1 MTDNAS
7 PTPAPEAPVIERVR
21 YDVVK
26 RRELTV
32 KSADRI
38 TPNMLR
44 LTLAG
49 DELADFSSLGFDD
62 HIKVIVPDGAGG
74 TVMRDY
80 TPRRHDAATNELVI
94 DFALHDAGPATLHAV
109 NARPGDRFTIG
120 GPRGS
125 QVISRY
131 IASWLLV
138 GDETALPAIGRRIEE
153 LGAGVQ
159 VTTLAA
165 VPSPDDEQAFAGT
178 ATVVSRWIHR
188 PVSAATD
195 PAPFIAA
202 LAEIDIPAGTFVW
215 VAAEATV
222 ARAVR
227 AYLTGERGVPLFW
240 LKARG
245 YWVQGKADATEE
257 FG

>member
-1 MTDNAS
+1 MTDIAS
-7 PTPAPEAPVIERVR
+7 PAPEAPVIERVR
-21 YDVVK
+21 YEVVK

-32 KSADRI
+32 KTADRI

-80 TPRRHDAATNELVI
+80 TPRRHSAAVNELVI
-94 DFALHDAGPATLHAV
+94 DFALHDAGPATLFAV

-125 QVISRY
+125 QVISRD

-153 LGAGVQ
+153 LGAGAR

-165 VPSPDDEQAFAGT
+165 VPSPDDEQVFGGKPAIM
-178 ATVVSRWIHR
+178 SRWIHR
-188 PVSAATD
+188 PVTAATD

-202 LAEIDIPAGTFVW
+202 LTEIDIPAGTFVW

-227 AYLTGERGVPLFW
+227 AYLTGERGVPLAW

>member
-1 MTDNAS
+1 MTDSAS
-7 PTPAPEAPVIERVR
+7 PAPEAPVIERVR
-21 YDVVK
+21 YEVVK
-26 RRELTV
+26 RRALTV
-32 KSADRI
+32 KSAERI
-38 TPNMLR
+38 TPAMLR

-49 DELADFSSLGFDD
+49 EELADFSSRGFDD
-62 HIKVIVPDGAGG
+62 HIKVIVPDGTGG

-80 TPRRHDAATNELVI
+80 TPRRHDAAANELII
-94 DFALHDAGPATLHAV
+94 DFALHDAGPATLFALS
-109 NARPGDRFTIG
+109 ARPGDRFTIG

-125 QVISRY
+125 QVISRD

-153 LGAGVQ
+153 LGAGAR

-165 VPSPDDEQAFAGT
+165 VPSPDDEQVFAGA
-178 ATVVSRWIHR
+178 ATVESHWIHR
-188 PVSAATD
+188 PVAAAAD

-202 LAEIDIPAGTFVW
+202 LADIAIPAGTFVW

-227 AYLTGERGVPLFW
+227 AYLTGDRGVPLSW

-245 YWVQGKADATEE
+245 YWVKGKADSTEE
-257 FG
+257 FD